1 MKGVYLLVCCFFFAL
16 GAHAQ
21 PTSASSLSS
30 ACMAM
35 ISLLTAFMTALG
47 RLKFGI
53 AQATSSRYQ
62 TPAMVFWCF
71 TAIALLSVLVKVD
84 YKRLGF
90 LLIQIAAISLFVFQ
104 AIGYPATLEIY
115 QNLAFRK
122 DIAGLALEADT
133 DPASTKMLF
142 PDIPGLNI
150 IDWFRF
156 LRARNILPPPFDEF
170 QYVGFPLKAVFDVAP
185 PGSCLGYMDYVGA
198 RKS

>member
-1 MKGVYLLVCCFFFAL
+1 
-16 GAHAQ
+16 
-21 PTSASSLSS
+21 
-30 ACMAM
+30 MAM

-122 DIAGLALEADT
+122 DIAGLA
-133 DPASTKMLF
+133 
-142 PDIPGLNI
+142 
-150 IDWFRF
+150 
-156 LRARNILPPPFDEF
+156 
-170 QYVGFPLKAVFDVAP
+170 
-185 PGSCLGYMDYVGA
+185 
-198 RKS
+198 